1 MNKTELLIHPLRLRI
16 LQHLS
21 VYKEAT
27 TNEIISVLPEVS
39 KASVYN
45 HIKLLESNHIIQV
58 VHENRIRGTVEKTY
72 ALHKAEKNNDFSG
85 IVTFLLSLL
94 WDFQKYYSDQN
105 RNPSEDMLFAGRDY
119 LLLTDE
125 EFRQFTDEYERLCR
139 KYMEKKSADAKPR
152 NISIISSPV
161 IEEGIPERHVK
172 KNEKIL

>member
-1 MNKTELLIHPLRLRI
+1 MEFFRKLERKYQRYAIPNLMYYITILYAVGLVIWLVNPILYFEYLSLDVGEI
-16 LQHLS
+16 LQG
-21 VYKEAT
+21 
-27 TNEIISVLPEVS
+27 
-39 KASVYN
+39 
-45 HIKLLESNHIIQV
+45 QV
-58 VHENRIRGTVEKTY
+58 WR
-72 ALHKAEKNNDFSG
+72 